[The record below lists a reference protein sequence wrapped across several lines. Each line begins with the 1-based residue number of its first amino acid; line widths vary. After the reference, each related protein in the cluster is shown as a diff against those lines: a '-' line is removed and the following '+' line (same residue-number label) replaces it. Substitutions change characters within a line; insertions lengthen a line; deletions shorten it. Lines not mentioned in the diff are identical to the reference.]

1 MEVEERSA
9 ISDPVI
15 QSSSELHPMTSPA
28 GWLVLPATVAAFRF
42 VNLIAIAF
50 LPTGKAIWRLLWPP
64 TLLGWV
70 AESRHFR
77 V

>member
-1 MEVEERSA
+1 LKSDQRPA

-28 GWLVLPATVAAFRF
+28 GWFVLPATVAAFRF

-50 LPTGKAIWRLLWPP
+50 LPTGTAI
-64 TLLGWV
+64 
-70 AESRHFR
+70 
-77 V
+77 